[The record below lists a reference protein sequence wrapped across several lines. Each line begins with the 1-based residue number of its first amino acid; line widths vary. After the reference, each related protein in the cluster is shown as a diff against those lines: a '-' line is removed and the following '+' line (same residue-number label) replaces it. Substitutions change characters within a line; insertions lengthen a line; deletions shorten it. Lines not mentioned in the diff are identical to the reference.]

1 MEREAEIARLEA
13 RLRAPRRAPPK
24 VEELREAL
32 LQRAAEW
39 KATLR
44 AEPKVARLLV
54 RRLVEP
60 LRLHDESERPEW
72 IRGDVEVKDGLLDGL
87 VQLGTSP
94 TGDVATYFDRPI
106 VGSTRRVA

>member
-1 MEREAEIARLEA
+1 V
-13 RLRAPRRAPPK
+13 K

-32 LQRAAEW
+32 TQRASEW

-44 AEPKVARLLV
+44 AEPKVARLLL

-72 IRGDVEVKDGLLDGL
+72 IRGDAALKVGLLDGL
-87 VQLGTSP
+87 HHVASPAGTANSCNVKF
-94 TGDVATYFDRPI
+94 TGIA
-106 VGSTRRVA
+106 A